1 MEGRNSAA
9 APTPVPDIA
18 TPGLDGGADP
28 ARGPDPAQTPIGQAM
43 TADTSGLRL
52 MIYMASVFEITRQE
66 ELDRALKRVGLSVAK
81 DRVLSW
87 LSINPGASMTQLSR
101 GVTID
106 RTTLTRL
113 MDQMVKDGDIERERS
128 PVDRRG
134 IALRLTDR
142 GRGRLREGIEI
153 TDAVN
158 ARYSD
163 VLTPDEVR
171 TVSAAMLKLLNAS
184 SMDDAT
190 FTLLTRRQR
199 RPRG

>member
-9 APTPVPDIA
+9 APVGPSSVDAPVGPPRRPHPADTPV
-18 TPGLDGGADP
+18 
-28 ARGPDPAQTPIGQAM
+28 GQAM
-43 TADTSGLRL
+43 TADASGQRL
-52 MIYMASVFEITRQE
+52 MIYMASLFEITRQD
-66 ELDRALKRVGLSVAK
+66 ELDRALKQVGLSVAK
-81 DRVLSW
+81 DRVLGW

-101 GVTID
+101 GVTVD

-113 MDQMVKDGDIERERS
+113 MDQMVKDGDVQRERS

-134 IALRLTDR
+134 IALRLTER
-142 GRGRLREGIEI
+142 GRVRLREGIDI

-158 ARYSD
+158 ARYRD
-163 VLTPDEVR
+163 VLSPDEVR

-190 FTLLTRRQR
+190 FTLLTGRQR
-199 RPRG
+199 RR